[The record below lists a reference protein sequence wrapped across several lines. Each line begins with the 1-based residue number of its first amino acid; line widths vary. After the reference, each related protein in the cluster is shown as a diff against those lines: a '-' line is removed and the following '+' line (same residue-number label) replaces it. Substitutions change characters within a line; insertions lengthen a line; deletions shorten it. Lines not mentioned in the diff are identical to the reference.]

1 METET
6 LINRVKELRTE
17 KEISQ
22 ERFAEMVGV
31 TRQTI
36 ISLEKGN
43 YIPSLLLA
51 MRIAEAL
58 KTPIETIFTREII

>member
-1 METET
+1 MET
-6 LINRVKELRTE
+6 LRNIVKELRVE

-22 ERFAEMVGV
+22 AKFAEMVGV

-36 ISLEKGN
+36 ISLEKGS

-51 MRIAEAL
+51 MRISDALEA
-58 KTPIETIFTREII
+58 PIETIFTREDIK